1 MMNID
6 NLENSM
12 ATLLTHPGAAA
23 QWQAL
28 VAEAESA
35 AACPLGEE
43 LESYLVFLLM
53 RFNRK
58 PEMADSV
65 LALDYLRGMLA
76 AGRIKHDRLRDV
88 GDQCLLYSGLFPQQ
102 AARRRVR
109 IGYFVDL
116 GRSAYQELSARL
128 AGGYADLY
136 ALLSQDFVPMMDVLH
151 AVRRLGGARLDPLP
165 AYELWRDTGSRA
177 ALQALRETTHGTSF
191 TARDDDALH

>member
-1 MMNID
+1 MMNRD
-6 NLENSM
+6 EQENSM
-12 ATLLTHPGAAA
+12 ATLLTQPGAAA

-35 AACPLGEE
+35 AARPLGEE

-53 RFNRK
+53 RFERT
-58 PEMADSV
+58 PHMADSV
-65 LALDYLRGMLA
+65 LALDYLRAMLA
-76 AGRIKHDRLRDV
+76 AGRIKHERLRDV

-102 AARRRVR
+102 AERRRVR

-116 GRSAYQELSARL
+116 GRSAYQELAARL

-136 ALLSQDFVPMMDVLH
+136 ALLSQDFVSMMDVLH

-177 ALQALRETTHGTSF
+177 ALQALREATGPTPLA
-191 TARDDDALH
+191 ARDDGALH